1 MGDRIYAAT
10 RKGLFTIDRS
20 ANGGGWQIANVD
32 FLGVSVS
39 MFLRDDR
46 DGSLYAALNHGH
58 FGTKLHRSADGGKNW
73 EECAVPVYPD
83 GASIGGHSFSDED
96 DPLNQPKPASL
107 SEIWAL
113 ETGGP
118 AHPELLWAGTI
129 PGGLFCSRDRG
140 TSWELVDS
148 LWDRP
153 ERLHWFG
160 GGKDLPGIHSI
171 CVDPRDNNR
180 VAVGVSCGGI
190 WITEDGGATW
200 NCRADGMRADY
211 LPPDNATDPNLQDP
225 HRLVQSPTNPDCYWV
240 QHHNGIF
247 RSTDNSSSWQE
258 LQNVPPSA
266 FGFAVAVHPHDADT
280 AWFVPALDDE
290 CRVPVDGAVVV
301 TRTRDG
307 GASFDVLSEGLP
319 QQDAYDIVFRH
330 GLDIDETGDRLV
342 VGSSTGSLWVTE
354 NGGDTWVTVST
365 HLPQVYCVRFGK

>member
-1 MGDRIYAAT
+1 MGNRIYAAT

-58 FGTKLHRSADGGKNW
+58 FGTKLHRSADDGKSW

-118 AHPELLWAGTI
+118 AHPKLLWAGTI

-153 ERLHWFG
+153 ERLRWFG

-225 HRLVQSPTNPDCYWV
+225 HCLVQSPTNPDCYWV

-307 GASFDVLSEGLP
+307 G
-319 QQDAYDIVFRH
+319 R
-330 GLDIDETGDRLV
+330 
-342 VGSSTGSLWVTE
+342 
-354 NGGDTWVTVST
+354 VST
-365 HLPQVYCVRFGK
+365 C

>member
-1 MGDRIYAAT
+1 
-10 RKGLFTIDRS
+10 
-20 ANGGGWQIANVD
+20 
-32 FLGVSVS
+32 
-39 MFLRDDR
+39 
-46 DGSLYAALNHGH
+46 
-58 FGTKLHRSADGGKNW
+58 
-73 EECAVPVYPD
+73 
-83 GASIGGHSFSDED
+83 
-96 DPLNQPKPASL
+96 
-107 SEIWAL
+107 
-113 ETGGP
+113 
-118 AHPELLWAGTI
+118 
-129 PGGLFCSRDRG
+129 
-140 TSWELVDS
+140 
-148 LWDRP
+148 
-153 ERLHWFG
+153 
-160 GGKDLPGIHSI
+160 
-171 CVDPRDNNR
+171 
-180 VAVGVSCGGI
+180 
-190 WITEDGGATW
+190 
-200 NCRADGMRADY
+200 MRADY